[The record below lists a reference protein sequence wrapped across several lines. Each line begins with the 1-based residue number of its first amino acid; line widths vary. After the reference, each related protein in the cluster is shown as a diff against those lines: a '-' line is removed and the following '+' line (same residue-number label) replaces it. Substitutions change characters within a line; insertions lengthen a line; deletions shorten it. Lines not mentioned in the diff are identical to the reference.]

1 MNLPTC
7 AKYCTF
13 AATNNYQLTTNNC
26 GHRPLQATARMRA
39 STMYNLAIIGGGPA
53 GYTAA
58 EMAAKAGLSV
68 VIFEQTAVGGTCLNV
83 GCIPT
88 KTLLYSAKQYYNAK
102 NATKYGVTAN
112 EVTFD
117 YVKIQ
122 QRKQKIVRKL
132 IAGIKQKL
140 KECTLVAATAVVKA
154 YSEERVTIEAAGET
168 YEAENLLVC
177 TGSRNFV
184 PPIPGVQDN
193 SAVWDSTL
201 ALESKELPESIIIV
215 GGGVIGMEFATLYH
229 ELGIPVTV
237 IEAMPTILPNLDQE
251 VVAQLIEKYRKAGI
265 QILTNTKVKEL
276 QGNKV
281 IAAPSNSPIEGE
293 SSEAEQT
300 QEYQASKILI
310 SVGRRANLEGL
321 EALPLEI
328 ERGAIK
334 VNEFMQTNL
343 KNVYAAGDVTGK
355 IMLAHVAS
363 RQAEVAIGRMTK
375 QIPLQRIAY
384 NAIPSVVYTNPEIA
398 TVGLTEAQIS
408 GFYQEMEGKSAEA
421 VADKFIIKKL
431 PMTFSGRFVAENE
444 GETGL
449 CKVVIDAKNN
459 TIMGVHMIG
468 NPASE
473 FIAAASFA
481 VRMGYTL
488 PEFQQ
493 VVFPHPTTSEILREA
508 ILS

>member
-1 MNLPTC
+1 
-7 AKYCTF
+7 
-13 AATNNYQLTTNNC
+13 
-26 GHRPLQATARMRA
+26 
-39 STMYNLAIIGGGPA
+39 MYNLAIIGGGPA

-68 VIFEQTAVGGTCLNV
+68 IIFEQTAVGGTCLNV

-102 NATKYGVTAN
+102 HAAKYGVIAN
-112 EVTFD
+112 DVAFD
-117 YVKIQ
+117 YIKIQ

-140 KECTLVAATAVVKA
+140 KECTLIAAAAVVKD
-154 YSEERVTIEAAGET
+154 YSEERVIIEAAGEI
-168 YEAENLLVC
+168 YEAENLFVC
-177 TGSRNFV
+177 TGSHNFV
-184 PPIPGVQDN
+184 PPIPGVKDN
-193 SAVWDSTL
+193 PAVWDSTM
-201 ALESKELPESIIIV
+201 ALDSKELPASIIIV

-251 VVAQLIEKYRKAGI
+251 VVSQLMDKYQKAGI
-265 QILTNTKVKEL
+265 QILTSTKVKEI
-276 QGNKV
+276 QGETV
-281 IAAPSNSPIEGE
+281 IVEATDAEGQV
-293 SSEAEQT
+293 ST
-300 QEYQASKILI
+300 VEYQASRILI
-310 SVGRRANLEGL
+310 SVGRRANLDGL
-321 EALPLEI
+321 EALPLEM

-363 RQAEVAIGRMTK
+363 RQAEVAVGRLTK

-398 TVGLTEAQIS
+398 TVGLTEQQIS
-408 GFYQEMEGKSAEA
+408 AFYQEMEGKPAEE
-421 VADKFIIKKL
+421 VADKFIVKKL
-431 PMTFSGRFVAENE
+431 PMTYSGRFVAENE

-493 VVFPHPTTSEILREA
+493 VVFPHPTTSEILRETA
-508 ILS
+508 LI